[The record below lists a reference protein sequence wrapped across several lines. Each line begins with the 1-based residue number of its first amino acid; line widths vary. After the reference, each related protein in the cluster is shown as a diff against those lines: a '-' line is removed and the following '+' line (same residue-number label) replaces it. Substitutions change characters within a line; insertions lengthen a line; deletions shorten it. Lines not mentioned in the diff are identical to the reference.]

1 MRYAIRAFVLL
12 VVSFQ
17 IGCEAAGKTGSHH
30 RGIEAN
36 AAIIPYSASSQYSTP
51 VQPLPPQGGLPPMYL
66 PDAPS
71 K

>member
-30 RGIEAN
+30 RGIEAH
-36 AAIIPYSASSQYSTP
+36 APILPSSASSQSSTP
-51 VQPLPPQGGLPPMYL
+51 VQPFPPQGRLPPMYL